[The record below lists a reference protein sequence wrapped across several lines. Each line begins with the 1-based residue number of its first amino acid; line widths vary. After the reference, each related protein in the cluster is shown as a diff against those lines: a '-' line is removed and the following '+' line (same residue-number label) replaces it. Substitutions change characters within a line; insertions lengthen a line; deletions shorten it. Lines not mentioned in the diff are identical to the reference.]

1 MLNGMKQW
9 LLKQKQV
16 QVWESSVSTADAVY
30 AFLCMGSD
38 TLGEGG
44 SMEATVG
51 KTTWQTPQDA
61 LGYARKTFTGTD
73 AEADDIRISR
83 TGEGLGWGAVYAQY
97 LEDMD
102 KVLPSKG
109 TGLQIER
116 TLYRDGKALSRNAE
130 LHVGDKVTVRLTV
143 SADRDM
149 DFVQVKDERAAC
161 MEPEQ
166 QLSGYGCRRAL
177 TSWNIPSI
185 STVPERI
192 RQEVLRCSRHTL
204 PSMAAIPQARPCR

>member
-1 MLNGMKQW
+1 
-9 LLKQKQV
+9 
-16 QVWESSVSTADAVY
+16 
-30 AFLCMGSD
+30 MGGD
-38 TLGEGG
+38 TLSEGG
-44 SMEATVG
+44 SMEAAVG
-51 KTTWQTPQDA
+51 KTIWQTPQDA

-116 TLYRDGKALSRNAE
+116 TLYRE

-166 QLSGYGCRRAL
+166 QLSGYHWSGGIGYYLVSRDASTSFFIDRMRKGTYQLEYTVYIDRAG
-177 TSWNIPSI
+177 TYQAGIATIQSAYA
-185 STVPERI
+185 PEY
-192 RQEVLRCSRHTL
+192 SGHTTGETL
-204 PSMAAIPQARPCR
+204 HVK

>member
-1 MLNGMKQW
+1 M
-9 LLKQKQV
+9 
-16 QVWESSVSTADAVY
+16 
-30 AFLCMGSD
+30 
-38 TLGEGG
+38 
-44 SMEATVG
+44 
-51 KTTWQTPQDA
+51 
-61 LGYARKTFTGTD
+61 GYARKTFTGTD

-166 QLSGYGCRRAL
+166 QLSGYSWSGGIGYYLVSRDASTSFFIDRMQKGTYQLEYTVYIDRAG
-177 TSWNIPSI
+177 TYQAGSA
-185 STVPERI
+185 TVQSAYAPEYGGYTAG
-192 RQEVLRCSRHTL
+192 ETL
-204 PSMAAIPQARPCR
+204 QVK